1 MSLQFTIYFSFL
13 LFLLGLFGILYFKN
27 YMSHLLSLQLIII
40 SGGIN
45 FLGFSKFLYQE
56 TIWDKIFIFI
66 GIISIYLL
74 VFLIL
79 FYGYS
84 RLNDIYKEIE
94 LEDYR
99 LFRIDKSDWWGDEHS

>member
-1 MSLQFTIYFSFL
+1 
-13 LFLLGLFGILYFKN
+13 
-27 YMSHLLSLQLIII
+27 MSHLLSLQFIII

-45 FLGFSKFLYQE
+45 FLGFSKFIYQE
-56 TIWDKIFIFI
+56 TIWDKIFIFM

-84 RLNDIYKEIE
+84 RINDIYKEIE
-94 LEDYR
+94 LGDYR
-99 LFRIDKSDWWGDEHS
+99 LFKIDKSDWWGDDHS